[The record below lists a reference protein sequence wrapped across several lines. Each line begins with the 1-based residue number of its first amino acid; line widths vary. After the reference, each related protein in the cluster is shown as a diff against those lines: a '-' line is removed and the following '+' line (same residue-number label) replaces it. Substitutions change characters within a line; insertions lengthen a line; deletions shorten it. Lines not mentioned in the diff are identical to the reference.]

1 MPAGSTYSTIATTT
15 FGSAATSYT
24 FTSIPSTYTDL
35 VLVGNLSSSSNTNIS
50 IRINSDSGTNYSNT
64 YLTGVNG
71 TGASSARGVNS
82 TAGAATWTGASMN
95 SSVSTL
101 LVNFMNYSNTTT
113 YKTFIARYG
122 AINTV
127 NQGET
132 TTVVNLW
139 RNTAA
144 ISSIEITAIST
155 TYGIGSQLTLYGIA
169 SA

>member
-1 MPAGSTYSTIATTT
+1 MAAGSTYTPIATTT
-15 FGSAATSYT
+15 LGSAATSYT

-113 YKTFIARYG
+113 YKTFNQFAIKIVLSSLDSTRTPIIHDLRVLALPSG
-122 AINTV
+122 A
-127 NQGET
+127 
-132 TTVVNLW
+132 
-139 RNTAA
+139 
-144 ISSIEITAIST
+144 
-155 TYGIGSQLTLYGIA
+155 
-169 SA
+169 